1 MKNVLEMT
9 MKEIGEISKSE
20 QVQIEINLE
29 PDGIGGYNTRVTF
42 MPWEKYEPIC
52 PYGQQIVYAKGKD
65 GEQDVTNG

>member
-42 MPWEKYEPIC
+42 MPWEKYEPCC
-52 PYGQQIVYAKGKD
+52 PYGQPIVYAKGKD
-65 GEQDVTNG
+65 GEQDGQV